1 MDTAETIKTLSEIV
15 TPERLA
21 KLNTVLD
28 QRTRYLSVA
37 LEDVFQGHNAAA
49 VLRSCECFGV
59 QDIHCIELR
68 NAFKPSDE
76 VAMGSE
82 KWLSLY
88 RYNSTEAALKTLK
101 AQGYQIV
108 ATTLEPPSIPL
119 AEIPLDK
126 PTVLL
131 FGTELKGLSPAAH
144 EMADIR
150 AYLPMVGFT
159 QSFNISVSVA
169 LSLQTLWKRLRA
181 ECPWQLKPDQRE
193 ELLLEWLK
201 KSVPHA
207 ENIVSR
213 THKA

>member
-1 MDTAETIKTLSEIV
+1 METAALIRQLSGLV
-15 TPERLA
+15 TAERLA
-21 KLNTVLD
+21 RINEVLD
-28 QRTRYLSVA
+28 ERTRYLSVA

-68 NAFKPSDE
+68 NRFSPSDE

-88 RYNSTEAALKTLK
+88 RYSSTQEALRKLKK
-101 AQGYQIV
+101 DGYQIV
-108 ATTLEPPSIPL
+108 ATTLDPPSVPL

-131 FGTELKGLSPAAH
+131 FGTELKGLSPIAH
-144 EMADIR
+144 EYADLR
-150 AYLPMVGFT
+150 AHLPMVGFT

-169 LSLQTLWKRLRA
+169 LSLQILSGRLRS
-181 ECPWQLKPDQRE
+181 ECPWQLNPLQRE
-193 ELLLEWLK
+193 EMLLEWLK
-201 KSVPHA
+201 KSVPHWELIA
-207 ENIVSR
+207 AR
-213 THKA
+213 TDAS